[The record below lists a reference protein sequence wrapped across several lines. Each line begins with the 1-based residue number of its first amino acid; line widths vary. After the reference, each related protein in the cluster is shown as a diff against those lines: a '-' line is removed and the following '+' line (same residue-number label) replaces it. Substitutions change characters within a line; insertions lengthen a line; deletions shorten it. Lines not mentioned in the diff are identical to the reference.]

1 MIGMYHDVQKLK
13 EILSYDQK
21 ETITERMIN
30 SDVSLQIK
38 TETLSN
44 TKATFIFAN
53 NSKTTVV
60 YSYSYWIER
69 EDGDNWSKV
78 KMTNDMN
85 FTPHE
90 FGCYPK
96 EKKEIEID
104 WEFGYG
110 ALLPGKYRIVKE
122 VSFEYED
129 DTRENFYV
137 MADFTIKT

>member
-69 EDGDNWSKV
+69 EDGDNWV
-78 KMTNDMN
+78 K
-85 FTPHE
+85 
-90 FGCYPK
+90 
-96 EKKEIEID
+96 
-104 WEFGYG
+104 
-110 ALLPGKYRIVKE
+110 
-122 VSFEYED
+122 
-129 DTRENFYV
+129 
-137 MADFTIKT
+137 